1 MTGALLRR
9 GILFALL
16 WWILSEDRA
25 GSWGL
30 GAVAVAGALWASVR
44 LLPPASGRISLAG
57 LFAFLGYFIWN
68 SVRGGAQVALIA
80 LQGRQA
86 LQPDV
91 LEMRLSLP
99 SGAPRILMVNALGLM
114 PGTVGV
120 RLEGDRLRLHVL
132 DARLPV
138 VAAAQA
144 LEARVARIFGGKP

>member
-1 MTGALLRR
+1 MRC

-16 WWILSEDRA
+16 WWILSEGRA
-25 GSWGL
+25 GSWGP
-30 GAVAVAGALWASVR
+30 GAVAVAAALWASVR
-44 LLPPASGRISLAG
+44 LLPPASGRISLTG

-80 LQGRQA
+80 LRGRQA
-86 LQPDV
+86 LQPGM
-91 LEMRLSLP
+91 LEMQLSLP

-132 DARLPV
+132 DARMPI
-138 VAAAQA
+138 AAAVRA
-144 LEARVARIFGGKP
+144 LETRIAAIFREQP

>member
-1 MTGALLRR
+1 MTRALLRR

-16 WWILSEDRA
+16 WWILSEGRA

-44 LLPPASGRISLAG
+44 LLPPVSGRISLTG
-57 LFAFLGYFIWN
+57 LSVFLGYFIWN

-80 LQGRQA
+80 LRGRQA
-86 LQPDV
+86 LQPDM
-91 LEMRLSLP
+91 LEMQLSLP

-114 PGTVGV
+114 PGTVSM

-138 VAAAQA
+138 VAAARA